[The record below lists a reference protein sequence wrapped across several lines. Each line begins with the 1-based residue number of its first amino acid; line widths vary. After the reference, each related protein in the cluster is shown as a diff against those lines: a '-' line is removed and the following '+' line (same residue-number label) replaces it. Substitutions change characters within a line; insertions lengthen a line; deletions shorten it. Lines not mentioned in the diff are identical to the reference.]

1 MRIEGSH
8 RFVWTSAA
16 VAAAVLVVTIGYLA
30 VQRSAERLFEDSCIS
45 QLRGSIH
52 MLAARV
58 RGEADE
64 LARALQ
70 TTALS
75 CPSREAAAA
84 GAYGADLDRLRR
96 LEPRLFVAAM
106 LFDRGGRLLA
116 AEPPGLPQGDDLVA
130 AEEAGR
136 RAVRGAGQG
145 ANAVFSVVRRGGT
158 VVAVAGVAGVPQ
170 AGVGAAGV
178 WVDAGRLAAALLDNV
193 LSEGHGY
200 AFLASNDGTLLAIS
214 GGGRTR
220 SLATLADAVGPDW
233 GRALSRPLPEVGA
246 GRWWWPQGAGVRREA
261 MLWVLEPVT
270 AAGARWVVGGAVPQR
285 WATRGD
291 RPLVFGGVALLAVLA
306 AGVVAALAAW
316 KRANA
321 ERQAAVRE
329 AERWQGLAQ
338 RRMRET
344 RWRGLADHAGSPV
357 VCLAGHRVAGANL
370 RAAQELGRDGSDSL
384 VGCDFLTF
392 VVAADHDRIAAYL
405 DDRRLQG
412 GGSATVVARL
422 VTSDGRTFE
431 AEVTATS
438 VHEFDEAI
446 VYVSWQGLQL
456 RHRAEAVLEAIAAAA
471 PLVLVVTDTSGN
483 LAWANAA
490 LAERTGYDPRR
501 FQGRPL
507 LPIVEASHRRVVVS
521 ALAKARRGI
530 PNGGQARIRREDGD
544 VLTVEF
550 KAFPVRSGPDPTG
563 VLFVAS
569 EVGGQR
575 HDGRDFPAAARD
587 RALSQLGTSLAHKI
601 SNNFQALMGILD
613 ELEAAAPVPGALDVA
628 QRLVAGA
635 VEDLRRFVAVS
646 RSGSGALRPVRLG
659 PVIER
664 WLEKAAPALPA
675 TVRLTSRREVEDDRV
690 LADAAQV
697 VLWLEVSLAAAL
709 GGMELGGAV
718 EVSLREGSAPGSVR
732 VVFSDTGATALGSG
746 AEGEDDREHFASR
759 RTARALADLIAMR
772 HGGRSGGML
781 VGGVGGRSW
790 LELPTRSTAAAAEE
804 EAPRRR
810 RAGAVLVADDE
821 EMVRTPLATALR
833 AAGHEVVEAANG
845 LETVEKVLAAPERFA
860 LVVLDL
866 VMPVMDGR
874 EALRRLRA
882 GAPGVP
888 VVICTGYDP
897 AGDDVL
903 AAAGLLI
910 KPFSLDEFLAKV
922 SELTGTGGAG
932 ATVVP

>member
-1 MRIEGSH
+1 MSSK
-8 RFVWTSAA
+8 SA
-16 VAAAVLVVTIGYLA
+16 
-30 VQRSAERLFEDSCIS
+30 
-45 QLRGSIH
+45 
-52 MLAARV
+52 
-58 RGEADE
+58 
-64 LARALQ
+64 
-70 TTALS
+70 
-75 CPSREAAAA
+75 
-84 GAYGADLDRLRR
+84 
-96 LEPRLFVAAM
+96 
-106 LFDRGGRLLA
+106 
-116 AEPPGLPQGDDLVA
+116 
-130 AEEAGR
+130 R
-136 RAVRGAGQG
+136 RAVWA
-145 ANAVFSVVRRGGT
+145 
-158 VVAVAGVAGVPQ
+158 VAVAGSAL
-170 AGVGAAGV
+170 AVGAGSFA
-178 WVDAGRLAAALLDNV
+178 
-193 LSEGHGY
+193 
-200 AFLASNDGTLLAIS
+200 
-214 GGGRTR
+214 GGRWVGTAVEVTQPGQKR
-220 SLATLADAVGPDW
+220 GPAVATQRRPGEE
-233 GRALSRPLPEVGA
+233 SRPLGL
-246 GRWWWPQGAGVRREA
+246 G
-261 MLWVLEPVT
+261 T
-270 AAGARWVVGGAVPQR
+270 
-285 WATRGD
+285 
-291 RPLVFGGVALLAVLA
+291 VALLAVLA
-306 AGVVAALAAW
+306 AGAVVAFAAW

-329 AERWQGLAQ
+329 AQRWQALAQ

-357 VCLAGHRVAGANL
+357 VCLAGQRVVGANL
-370 RAAQELGRDGSDSL
+370 HAAQELGRGDSDSL
-384 VGCDFLTF
+384 GGCDFLTF
-392 VVAADHDRIAAYL
+392 VVAADHDRVAAYL
-405 DDRRLQG
+405 DDRRAQG
-412 GGSATVVARL
+412 GGSATVVAHL
-422 VTSDGRTFE
+422 ATSDGRTFA

-438 VHEFDEAI
+438 VHEFDEAV

-456 RHRAEAVLEAIAAAA
+456 RHRAEAVVEAIAAAA

-521 ALAKARRGI
+521 ALSKARRGT
-530 PNGGQARIRREDGD
+530 PSGGQARIRREDGD

-550 KAFPVRSGPDPTG
+550 RAFPVRAGADPTG

-575 HDGRDFPAAARD
+575 NDGRDFPAAARD

-601 SNNFQALMGILD
+601 SNNFQALLGILD
-613 ELEAAAPVPGALDVA
+613 QLEAGAPAPGTLEVA

-646 RSGSGALRPVRLG
+646 RSGSGALRPMRLG

-664 WLEKAAPALPA
+664 WLEKAAPALPPR
-675 TVRLTSRREVEDDRV
+675 VRLTSRREVEDDRV
-690 LADAAQV
+690 LADAAQI

-732 VVFSDTGATALGSG
+732 VVFSDTGATAAGSG

-759 RTARALADLIAMR
+759 RTARALAELIAMR
-772 HGGRSGGML
+772 HGGRTGGGPA
-781 VGGVGGRSW
+781 VGMGGRSW
-790 LELPTRSTAAAAEE
+790 LELPVRSTVSVAEE
-804 EAPRRR
+804 EAPALR

-821 EMVRTPLATALR
+821 EMVRTPLATTLR
-833 AAGHEVVEAANG
+833 AAGYEVVEAANG
-845 LETVEKVLAAPERFA
+845 LDAVEKVLAAPERFA

-922 SELTGTGGAG
+922 SEMTGTGGGG

>member
-1 MRIEGSH
+1 MPSKKAR
-8 RFVWTSAA
+8 RAVWAVA
-16 VAAAVLVVTIGYLA
+16 VAA
-30 VQRSAERLFEDSCIS
+30 SA
-45 QLRGSIH
+45 
-52 MLAARV
+52 LAAGV
-58 RGEADE
+58 G
-64 LARALQ
+64 
-70 TTALS
+70 S
-75 CPSREAAAA
+75 FAA
-84 GAYGADLDRLRR
+84 G
-96 LEPRLFVAAM
+96 
-106 LFDRGGRLLA
+106 
-116 AEPPGLPQGDDLVA
+116 
-130 AEEAGR
+130 
-136 RAVRGAGQG
+136 RGAGTAIEDARPGQKH
-145 ANAVFSVVRRGGT
+145 APAVVTQRGPGEKSQPL
-158 VVAVAGVAGVPQ
+158 G
-170 AGVGAAGV
+170 
-178 WVDAGRLAAALLDNV
+178 L
-193 LSEGHGY
+193 
-200 AFLASNDGTLLAIS
+200 
-214 GGGRTR
+214 
-220 SLATLADAVGPDW
+220 GP
-233 GRALSRPLPEVGA
+233 
-246 GRWWWPQGAGVRREA
+246 
-261 MLWVLEPVT
+261 
-270 AAGARWVVGGAVPQR
+270 
-285 WATRGD
+285 
-291 RPLVFGGVALLAVLA
+291 VALVAVLA
-306 AGVVAALAAW
+306 AGVVVAFAAW
-316 KRANA
+316 RRANA

-329 AERWQGLAQ
+329 AQRWQALAQ
-338 RRMRET
+338 RRMHET
-344 RWRGLADHAGSPV
+344 RWRRGLGDHAGSPV
-357 VCLAGHRVAGANL
+357 VCLAGHRVVGANL
-370 RAAQELGRDGSDSL
+370 RAAQELGRGDSDGL

-392 VVAADHDRIAAYL
+392 VAAADHDRIAAYL
-405 DDRRLQG
+405 DDRRVQG

-422 VTSDGRTFE
+422 ATSDGRTFA

-438 VHEFDEAI
+438 VHEFDEA
-446 VYVSWQGLQL
+446 VMYVSWQGLQL

-490 LAERTGYDPRR
+490 LAERTGYDLRR

-507 LPIVEASHRRVVVS
+507 LAVVEASYRRVVMS
-521 ALAKARRGI
+521 ALAKARRGT
-530 PNGGQARIRREDGD
+530 PSAGQARIRREDGD

-550 KAFPVRSGPDPTG
+550 RAFPVRGGADPSGA
-563 VLFVAS
+563 LFVAS

-575 HDGRDFPAAARD
+575 NDGRDFPAAARD

-601 SNNFQALMGILD
+601 SNNFQALLGILA
-613 ELEAAAPVPGALDVA
+613 ELEAGAPAAGTLDVA

-675 TVRLTSRREVEDDRV
+675 RVRLTSRLEVEDDRV
-690 LADAAQV
+690 LADAAQI

-718 EVSLREGSAPGSVR
+718 EVSLREGSAPASVR
-732 VVFSDTGATALGSG
+732 VVFSDTGAAAAGSG

-759 RTARALADLIAMR
+759 RTARALAELIAMR
-772 HGGRSGGML
+772 HGGRTGGALAGGM
-781 VGGVGGRSW
+781 GGRSW
-790 LELPTRSTAAAAEE
+790 LELPVRSTVSAAEE
-804 EAPRRR
+804 EVPARR

-845 LETVEKVLAAPERFA
+845 LEAVEKVLAAPERFA

-910 KPFSLDEFLAKV
+910 KPFSLAEFLVKV
-922 SELTGTGGAG
+922 SELTGMGGAG
-932 ATVVP
+932 ATVVR